1 MIILAVLFV
10 AGWVA
15 VAALGTMT
23 YFLGEQSKPI
33 HERNWRSDSFE
44 QLSES
49 ITGNRI
55 DYSTRTPAA
64 LIGLDAYSSGLLP
77 DA

>member
-1 MIILAVLFV
+1 MTTLLILLFV

-15 VAALGTMT
+15 AALIGTQA
-23 YFLGEQSKPI
+23 YFRGEQTKPI
-33 HERNWRSDSFE
+33 HERNWRSKSFE

-49 ITGNRI
+49 ITGNTV
-55 DYSTRTPAA
+55 DYANRTHAF
-64 LIGLDAYSSGLLP
+64 GQMDAYQSSLLP